1 MYLHLDEEEK
11 KILLDLLDTCIS
23 DLRQEIAGT
32 DNINYKSM
40 LKQRKQVLI
49 KLFQALQSDQQTQSM
64 T

>member
-11 KILLDLLDTCIS
+11 KILLELLDTCIS